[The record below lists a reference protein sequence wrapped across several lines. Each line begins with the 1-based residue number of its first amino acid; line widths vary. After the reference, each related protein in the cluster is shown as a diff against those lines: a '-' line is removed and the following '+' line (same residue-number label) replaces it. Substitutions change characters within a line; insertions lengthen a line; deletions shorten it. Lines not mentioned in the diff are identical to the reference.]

1 MRDKFIGT
9 WKLVAAVNEDA
20 ATGEKTDLFGPDPI
34 GYLSYGA
41 DGRMMAIQVRSDRKK
56 PAAAVPTA
64 AEADAL
70 FKSLLSY
77 AGTYT
82 IDGNEVT
89 HHVDIS
95 WNESWTGTRLTR
107 KFRLEGNRLI
117 CPCHPHPTRSTA
129 AWACAASCGRSS
141 SNALRRVGKGASQRA
156 LKT

>member
-9 WKLVAAVNEDA
+9 WRLVAAVNEDA

-34 GYLSYGA
+34 GYLTYGA

-107 KFRLEGNRLI
+107 KFSIERNRLYMYVPPSHI
-117 CPCHPHPTRSTA
+117 PINCSLAVT
-129 AWACAASCGRSS
+129 CGVWEKL
-141 SNALRRVGKGASQRA
+141 A
-156 LKT
+156 